1 MADKSQALPRKRGPR
16 DVIVALVSAV
26 MIVSPSYLADILMS
40 RLKIQVS
47 VAAVFALA
55 VFLGG
60 IFLLVR
66 LLKE

>member
-1 MADKSQALPRKRGPR
+1 
-16 DVIVALVSAV
+16 
-26 MIVSPSYLADILMS
+26 MIISPSYLADILMS
-40 RLKIQVS
+40 RLKIQIS